1 MLAFFSGKN
10 ITITI
15 TFNVL
20 NNYKGHGEY
29 RWEKRWR
36 KEGIVKDE
44 IRASKGEAVSPRF
57 GIPNLLRKIVY
68 RYVPAVKSK
77 EYYRVLLIE
86 LYKAVSSA
94 VDSPLITAANEF
106 SVTLQEYTSFLSE
119 LILSYI
125 GMKSELALPQN
136 FSETFETLMFQTR
149 KADSKIMVP
158 LLQRGDG
165 IQARHI
171 LIILKYIANENYKQS
186 NSRGAVKIN
195 TIWGFEEPEN
205 GL

>member
-1 MLAFFSGKN
+1 M
-10 ITITI
+10 
-15 TFNVL
+15 
-20 NNYKGHGEY
+20 
-29 RWEKRWR
+29 
-36 KEGIVKDE
+36 
-44 IRASKGEAVSPRF
+44 
-57 GIPNLLRKIVY
+57 RKIVY

-86 LYKAVSSA
+86 LYKVVSSA